1 MKKRKS
7 LPKSVSV
14 VEVYFPREGFEFL
27 ITRVEGGYELFYKE
41 DELNYLSLKKGKTPT
56 VLEEAAHEFVKEH
69 ETNGTV

>member
-7 LPKSVSV
+7 LPKNAQF
-14 VEVYFPREGFEFL
+14 VEVYFPIEGFEFL
-27 ITRVEGGYELFYKE
+27 IARVEGGYELFYKE
-41 DELNYLSLKKGKTPT
+41 DELTYLLLKKAKNPA